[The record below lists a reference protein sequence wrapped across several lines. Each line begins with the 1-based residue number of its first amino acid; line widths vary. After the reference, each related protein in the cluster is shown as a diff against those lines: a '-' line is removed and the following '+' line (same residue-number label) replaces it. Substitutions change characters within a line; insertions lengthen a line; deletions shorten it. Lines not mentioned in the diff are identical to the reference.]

1 MKRLLL
7 FVVLTLQ
14 FQSHACYADVQ
25 LASLFREGAVLQ
37 QGKSVAIWG
46 FADPGEQVTVKFKG
60 QEKHAETAEDGRWL
74 THLDPL
80 AASAEPAELCVSGK
94 NVLIIKGVLVGE
106 VWLCS
111 GQSNM
116 NLPLSETEDASDE
129 IAAADY
135 PLIHYFEVRSSILK
149 QPADVAAGAWQT
161 CTPDVAGQ
169 FTAVGYYFAK
179 AVQSDL
185 GTPIGIVKSTL
196 GGSPIEGWMSADV
209 LKSTPASLPAY
220 DEWQGLDAGYE
231 QRVAEYHARLAEWES
246 RAKAGRQ
253 SDENFAEAKPLLA
266 WIDSDRNLPSGL
278 YNGFI
283 HPLEPFTLAGIL
295 WYQGEG
301 NTPRPKEYRTL
312 FPQLIEQWRLDFQQP
327 ELPFLFVQLPGYAP
341 KDDLTGDSWPR
352 FREAQAAALKLPN
365 VHMAVTTDI
374 GDSEDIHPRNKKD
387 VGHRLAQIALR
398 SVYGRG
404 VEDSGPVV
412 TGVEHRGRVVL
423 VHFAN
428 AIGLKFK
435 GDTSKL
441 FLIAGPNKKFV
452 SADARIDGHNVIVSS
467 EEVARPAAI
476 RMNWENDPKGAIV
489 NSTGLPAAPFRTDN
503 W

>member
-7 FVVLTLQ
+7 FVALTLQ
-14 FQSHACYADVQ
+14 LQSHACYADVE
-25 LASLFREGAVLQ
+25 LACLFREGAVLQ

-46 FADPGEQVTVKFKG
+46 FADPGEQVTVNFKG
-60 QEKHAETAEDGRWL
+60 QEKHAEAAQDGRWL

-80 AASAEPAELCVSGK
+80 AASTEPAKLCVSGK
-94 NVLIIKGVLVGE
+94 NTLIIKGVLVGD

-116 NLPLSETEDASDE
+116 NLPLSDTEGANDE
-129 IAAADY
+129 IGAADY

-149 QPADVAAGAWQT
+149 QPADVAEGEWQT
-161 CTPDVAGQ
+161 CTPDVAGR

-179 AVQSDL
+179 AVQSEL

-209 LKSTPASLPAY
+209 LKSNPASLPAY
-220 DEWQGLDAGYE
+220 DEWQRLDAGYE
-231 QRVAEYHARLAEWES
+231 QRVAEYHVRLAEWES
-246 RAKAGRQ
+246 RAKAARQ
-253 SDENFAEAKPLLA
+253 FDENFAETKPLLA

-283 HPLEPFTLAGIL
+283 HPLKPFTLAGIL

-301 NTPRPKEYRTL
+301 NTPRPKEYRIL

-341 KDDLTGDSWPR
+341 KDDQTGESWPR

-365 VHMAVTTDI
+365 VRMAVTTDI

-387 VGHRLAQIALR
+387 VGQRLAQIALR

-428 AIGLKFK
+428 ATGLKFE
-435 GDTSKL
+435 GDRSKL

-452 SADARIDGHNVIVSS
+452 SADARIDGQNVIVSS
-467 EEVARPAAI
+467 EEVARPVAI

-489 NSTGLPAAPFRTDN
+489 NSTGLPAAPFRTDD